1 MKMKLFAGAALLAM
15 GAIAAHAQPGTYT
28 PGDLLVTFENTSGN
42 DVELNLGL
50 VTSLPTA
57 GTLDFGNVSSLGVT
71 SDPWSVIADV
81 DANLLKG
88 GASQIVNTG
97 LGALTVLPQ
106 TLVYTQ
112 NSTLVGNPTFTG
124 SASANSSPVK
134 TAFDSVGTD
143 IASNTVSPATYA
155 TPITLTSP
163 SSVTYYGISTVAGAD
178 SIDYT
183 NKVPGV
189 NLSTAL
195 ETTGTGSSALWLL
208 TSQIPGT
215 SGKSGVNEG
224 PFTGAYDIGTF
235 NLSSTGELTFTAI
248 PEPSTYAA
256 ILGALTIGIVAIRRR
271 RLAVA

>member
-81 DANLLKG
+81 DANALKG
-88 GASQIVNTG
+88 GATQIVNTG

-112 NSTLVGNPTFTG
+112 NNSSTPSFVG
-124 SASANSSPVK
+124 SASAQSSPVK

-143 IASNTVSPATYA
+143 IATNTVSPATYA
-155 TPITLTSP
+155 TPVTLTSP

-178 SIDYT
+178 TIDYT
-183 NKVPGV
+183 NKVPFAGIG
-189 NLSTAL
+189 SAL

-235 NLSSTGELTFTAI
+235 NLSSSGELTFTAI